1 MSDAIH
7 GDAGRGFDDEMLRS
21 AVDVGRFFRL
31 AGNDAEGLVRMTGE
45 YLAETR
51 QMSASWSKML
61 EAGKYAEVGEQL
73 HYCKGGAGIFG
84 FTRTLA
90 LIVALEKE
98 SALEA
103 GAYDA
108 KGFEH
113 ELVLAECAIKA
124 LAEGALT

>member
-1 MSDAIH
+1 MSNEIH
-7 GDAGRGFDDEMLRS
+7 GGEDRGFDDETLRS

-51 QMSASWSKML
+51 KMSASWAKML
-61 EAGKYAEVGEQL
+61 EEGSYADVGEQL

-84 FTRTLA
+84 FTRILA
-90 LIVALEKE
+90 LIAALEKE
-98 SALEA
+98 TAFAA

-108 KGFEH
+108 QAFER
-113 ELVLAECAIKA
+113 ELALAERAVKA
-124 LAEGALT
+124 LAGGRLR

>member
-1 MSDAIH
+1 MSDEIH
-7 GDAGRGFDDEMLRS
+7 DGECRGFNDETLHS

-51 QMSASWSKML
+51 KMSASWAKML
-61 EAGKYAEVGEQL
+61 EAGSYSDVGEQL

-84 FTRTLA
+84 FMRILA
-90 LIVALEKE
+90 LIAALEKE
-98 SALEA
+98 SAFAA

-108 KGFEH
+108 QAFEH

-124 LAEGALT
+124 LAGGRLT